1 MNPVESSAVPSVA
14 ASERD
19 AERLTLSGEQYG
31 DLMKEKIEEP
41 ASLQAAGPTA
51 CSVGQVG
58 DDEFVEG
65 GFEGWKVILGC
76 ALIGAPTI
84 GTLLFV

>member
-1 MNPVESSAVPSVA
+1 MNPVDSSAVPSVA
-14 ASERD
+14 ASEKD
-19 AERLTLSGEQYG
+19 AEQLTLNGEQY
-31 DLMKEKIEEP
+31 DDSTKEKIEEP

-58 DDEFVEG
+58 DDDFVEG

-76 ALIGAPTI
+76 ALIAGPTV
-84 GTLLFV
+84 GWK